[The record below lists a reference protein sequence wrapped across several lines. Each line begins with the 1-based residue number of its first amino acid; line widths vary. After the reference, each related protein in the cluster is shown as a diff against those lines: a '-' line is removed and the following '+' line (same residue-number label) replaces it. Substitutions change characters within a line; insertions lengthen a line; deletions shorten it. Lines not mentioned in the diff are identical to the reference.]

1 MSTDHTSVPVL
12 SNTRA
17 VQLTSWPIDGDSA
30 FSVFVHLREIFGEDQ
45 DCVFESLG
53 GPAADTNRALIGISP
68 LLDITV
74 RDGRIALTGVEAL
87 VNWADSRLSELD
99 SLSSD
104 EPGIHV
110 LGSNDDVWDA
120 LRHLQA

>member
-45 DCVFESLG
+45 DCLFESLG
-53 GPAADTNRALIGISP
+53 GPAADTNRAMIGISP

-74 RDGRIALTGVEAL
+74 RDGEIVLTGDEAL
-87 VNWADSRLSELD
+87 VSWSDARLTEL
-99 SLSSD
+99 
-104 EPGIHV
+104 G
-110 LGSNDDVWDA
+110 A
-120 LRHLQA
+120 LRSVG